1 MPLFI
6 HIHFVIIIQRL
17 QLSVARLLRTSFD
30 TGGLQSFNKCFLA
43 LGLEKAFD
51 DTSSNVTS
59 MIDFVICFRCF
70 WLLPSVAFR
79 TEDRKDGSF
88 LRTRDKVD
96 QLCIVRE
103 DDTKESL

>member
-30 TGGLQSFNKCFLA
+30 TGGLQPFNKCFLA

-51 DTSSNVTS
+51 DTSSNVAL
-59 MIDFVICFRCF
+59 MVDFVICFI
-70 WLLPSVAFR
+70 SV
-79 TEDRKDGSF
+79 F
-88 LRTRDKVD
+88 LVTPIGCLSYLR
-96 QLCIVRE
+96 
-103 DDTKESL
+103 